1 LPEIDKA
8 AVRFGMPMG
17 PIELVDSV
25 GLDVVLHVSKVL
37 GAKMEGPVPEKLVGM
52 VEEGKLGRKSGQGF
66 YVWVDGKAQK
76 PATDAANVPADIE
89 DRLVLPLINEAV
101 ACLADG
107 VVSDVDLLDAGV
119 IFGTGFAPFRGG
131 PINYAKERGVHQVT
145 SRLEQLAEL
154 HGERFAPH
162 SGWSGI

>member
-1 LPEIDKA
+1 
-8 AVRFGMPMG
+8 MG

-37 GAKMEGPVPEKLVGM
+37 GANMDGPVPEKLETM

-66 YVWVDGKAQK
+66 YDWVDGKAQK
-76 PATDAANVPADIE
+76 PKADSSNAPADIQ
-89 DRLVLPLINEAV
+89 DRLILPMINEAV

-107 VVSDVDLLDAGV
+107 VVGDADLLDAGV

-131 PINYAKERGVHQVT
+131 PIHYAKERGVDQVT
-145 SRLEQLAEL
+145 SRLEALAEL
-154 HGERFAPH
+154 HGDRFAPH